1 MGATAV
7 LSEFASRTTL
17 ADISAEAVAATKRHI
32 LDCAGVALA
41 AAVEPAGRIVLELTR
56 EQGGAPQARVLGSN
70 IRTSTPAAAWANG
83 VLAHMLDYD
92 DTGFSH
98 PTACILP
105 AALAMAERNN
115 SSGAELVAAVCI
127 GLEVF
132 ERLSSSGRGHEPE
145 LRHRG
150 FHPTSLYGCPAAAA
164 AAGSLARLNPAQMGV
179 ALGLAA
185 ANAGGLTQH
194 FGTPGK
200 GVHAG
205 NAARAGVTA
214 VLLAEKDYTADPEGL
229 EGPFGFFSAFHGHGN
244 YDLGKV
250 EGGLG
255 PLGKLWSIVNPG
267 LTIKLYPCCG
277 GNLRALD
284 AAQSLIRENNIRIE
298 DVERL
303 EVDVHPALLDIVR
316 FHKPT
321 VGFQGKFS
329 LDYVLAAMLLDVRV
343 DLDTF
348 SDAYCNRPQVRA
360 ALEKIRINTHPE
372 WGDNEETHRRSPVT
386 IIMKDGRKFTRL
398 VQKVKGNPANPI
410 TRDELVDK
418 YRYCAGRVLKGEA
431 LERSIAALEGLEK
444 LGKASEC
451 VDALVG

>member
-1 MGATAV
+1 MGVTAV
-7 LSEFASRTTL
+7 LSEFVSKTGIAG
-17 ADISAEAVAATKRHI
+17 ISAEAVAATKRHI
-32 LDCAGVALA
+32 LDCAGVGLA
-41 AAVEPAGRIVLELTR
+41 ATVEPAGRIIIAMTR
-56 EQGGAPQARVLGSN
+56 EQGGAPQARVLGTDVK
-70 IRTSTPAAAWANG
+70 TSVAAAAWANG
-83 VLAHMLDYD
+83 ALAHLLDYD

-115 SSGAELVAAVCI
+115 SSGAELVAAVCL

-132 ERLSSSGRGHEPE
+132 ERLSSSGRQNEPD

-164 AAGSLARLNPAQMGV
+164 AAGSIAKLNPKQMGV
-179 ALGLAA
+179 AMGLAA

-200 GVHAG
+200 GLHAG

-214 VLLAEKDYTADPEGL
+214 VLLAEKDYVADPEGI
-229 EGPFGFFSAFHGHGN
+229 EGNFGFFSAFHGDNH
-244 YDLGKV
+244 DLSKV

-267 LTIKLYPCCG
+267 LTIKMYPCCG

-284 AAQSLIRENNIRIE
+284 AAQELIREHGIRID
-298 DVERL
+298 DVAKL

-348 SDAYCNRPQVRA
+348 SDEYCNRPALRA
-360 ALEKIRINTHPE
+360 ALEKIQINKHPE
-372 WGDNEETHRRSPVT
+372 WGDTEETHRRSPVT
-386 IIMKDGRKFTRL
+386 ILMKDGRKFTKL

-410 TRDELVDK
+410 TRDELVGK
-418 YRYCAGRVLKGEA
+418 YRTCAGRVLKGER
-431 LERSIAALEGLEK
+431 LEKSIAALEGLDK
-444 LGKASEC
+444 LGKANDC
-451 VDALVG
+451 VDALVI